1 MGTRDRLCDR
11 EGHLAVPQPLATHP
25 PRPFVD
31 ARRSPRFKLEI
42 DIRVYARNRQVI
54 RGHSVDI
61 SESGIAIMLMQ
72 EITLDEVVRLEFTL
86 PAGEIEIHALVRQ
99 RNAFRYGFEFIEGGP
114 VRDFIS
120 RTCRDLAVKQSL
132 SSARSV

>member
-1 MGTRDRLCDR
+1 MGI
-11 EGHLAVPQPLATHP
+11 PQSFATSR

-61 SESGIAIMLMQ
+61 SESGIAIMLLQ

-114 VRDFIS
+114 VRDLIS
-120 RTCRDLAVKQSL
+120 RTCRDLAVKQTL
-132 SSARSV
+132 SSG